1 MLATLRTNYDV
12 IGKRIADCDFEWQE
26 RVKKFGDNEAILSE
40 PVPPPEVLAKME
52 ARLNQIRVTTVE
64 MESRLVA
71 ERDRTK
77 EDKLAIFR
85 QQVSLVVK
93 RKGEL
98 EEEIRNQIEERTQN
112 ELLIS
117 QKRKEIV
124 G

>member
-1 MLATLRTNYDV
+1 MTR
-12 IGKRIADCDFEWQE
+12 KRIADCDFELQE
-26 RVKKFGDNEAILSE
+26 KVKKFTENEAILAE

-52 ARLNQIRVTTVE
+52 ARLNQLRATTVE

-71 ERDRTK
+71 ERDRAK

-98 EEEIRNQIEERTQN
+98 EEEIRNLVEERTQN
-112 ELLIS
+112 ELQIS
-117 QKRKEIV
+117 QKRKELV